1 VFSADEAEAL
11 KLGLLWQYITIADV
25 NERALAKIEKI
36 VGTPSADI
44 CELALSKQRL
54 AVDDVL
60 SDMAKNSDKYGALT
74 WFLRNHVSLIK
85 VNDEQVMKLSKC
97 IYDYINFDDVD
108 GWSELSFICHEL
120 DDARSGG
127 WSDFETLKKE
137 FLDRI
142 SKLIAKND
150 SHG

>member
-1 VFSADEAEAL
+1 
-11 KLGLLWQYITIADV
+11 
-25 NERALAKIEKI
+25 
-36 VGTPSADI
+36 
-44 CELALSKQRL
+44 
-54 AVDDVL
+54 
-60 SDMAKNSDKYGALT
+60 
-74 WFLRNHVSLIK
+74 
-85 VNDEQVMKLSKC
+85 MKLSKC